1 VRDGLRD
8 DLVLAEHETPVLR
21 QNRCGAHAASPV
33 IARFLPPDRGALFPA
48 LAAAATALRRSLSTA
63 SHRSMISGSLSLSA
77 FARNCLISA
86 VVESAAILSRVQL
99 TDLLGIFAI
108 MIDSVG

>member
-1 VRDGLRD
+1 
-8 DLVLAEHETPVLR
+8 
-21 QNRCGAHAASPV
+21 
-33 IARFLPPDRGALFPA
+33 
-48 LAAAATALRRSLSTA
+48 
-63 SHRSMISGSLSLSA
+63 LSLSA